1 MSDPKL
7 PSALLRPDEIV
18 KLLADGARLR
28 VVAALALGA
37 VTVDDIQRSTGL
49 GARDAVTA
57 LTRLVDGGLV
67 EQDPHGYRLREED
80 LRGAARAAVPPQAAD
95 EHGDVAPDD
104 AKVLRAF
111 VRDRRLLQIPA
122 SHGKRQV
129 VLDLIVQD
137 FEVGHRYSERQIN
150 LMLGQWHAD
159 YAALR
164 RYLVDDGFMDREGGF
179 YWRTGGTVAIED

>member
-1 MSDPKL
+1 MSDPKVA
-7 PSALLRPDEIV
+7 SALLAPAEIV
-18 KLLADGARLR
+18 KLLADPARLR
-28 VVAALALGA
+28 VVSALALGA
-37 VTVDDIQRSTGL
+37 VTLDGVQQAASLDIRQ
-49 GARDAVTA
+49 AVTA
-57 LTRLVDGGLV
+57 LTKLVDGGLV
-67 EQDPHGYRLREED
+67 EQDAHGYRLREED
-80 LRGAARAAVPPQAAD
+80 LRAAARVAAPAPAD
-95 EHGDVAPDD
+95 EHTDASPDD

-150 LMLGQWHAD
+150 LLLGQWHAD

-179 YWRTGGTVAIED
+179 YWRTGGTVSIED